1 MRLIINCRFL
11 TQRITGVQRFA
22 FEMCKELDSL
32 LYNHSGLEVIGLMPE
47 REINEQ
53 YRGYVFKSIQIKSC
67 GRLSGH
73 LWEQLELPIYSRG
86 ILLINLC
93 NTAPLFKLKQCI
105 TLHDVIFMTNQD
117 SQKLW
122 FKLWYRLIARV
133 TSLSAQTIFT
143 VSQFSKAEIVRLLEV
158 NADRVVV
165 LGNAPSL
172 QNYTYANDVLTRFNL
187 GGKKYFLMI
196 GSNSVRKNTQ
206 MVAKLFASDPALH
219 DTMLVIVGGKY
230 VNLVAVDDIAAVNLL
245 YTDYISDSELRSL
258 YAHAEALIFP
268 SLYEGFGIPL
278 LEAMAESTIV
288 IASDIQVIREVCAD
302 NALYFAPYS
311 TNSLKQQIISR
322 LSSSDELL
330 LELKDKALV
339 QLINYQWA
347 KFAKIMLETI
357 YIRMYK
363 IK

>member
-196 GSNSVRKNTQ
+196 GSNSARKNTQ
-206 MVAKLFASDPALH
+206 MVAKLFALDHELSEVL
-219 DTMLVIVGGKY
+219 LVIVGGKY
-230 VNLVAVDDIAAVNLL
+230 INLGAVDELVADNLI
-245 YTDYISDSELRSL
+245 YTDYIADSELRSL

-268 SLYEGFGIPL
+268 SLYEGFGIPVV
-278 LEAMAESTIV
+278 EAMAESTVV
-288 IASDIQVIREVCAD
+288 IASDIPVIREVCAD
-302 NALYFAPYS
+302 SALYFDPHS
-311 TNSLKQQIISR
+311 INSLKQQIM
-322 LSSSDELL
+322 LSLDNPNATLIK
-330 LELKDKALV
+330 LKHKTQTQLV
-339 QLINYQWA
+339 NYQWA

-357 YIRMYK
+357 YK
-363 IK
+363 NV